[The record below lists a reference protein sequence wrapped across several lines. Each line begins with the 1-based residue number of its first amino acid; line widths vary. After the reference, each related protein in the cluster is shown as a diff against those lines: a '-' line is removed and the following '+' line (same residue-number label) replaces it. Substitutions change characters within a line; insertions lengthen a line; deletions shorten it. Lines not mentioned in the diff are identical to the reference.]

1 MMKMQ
6 AQQGMTM
13 VEYIGGNGGD
23 TSWWGVTGMQYRF
36 GPKHRVRYVYDG
48 DVDALLNVR
57 HGRQPQFKL
66 YVEPKPPIDYA
77 NTPMPKGEPEP
88 GEPEVVFPDTPDG
101 LSETE
106 LDKIQYHHIYVSGRW
121 ITRRS
126 VCRRKDMGRKPSASG
141 AIRRCS
147 TRSALP
153 TSKLA
158 A

>member
-1 MMKMQ
+1 MKMQ

-36 GPKHRVRYVYDG
+36 GPKHRVGYVYDG

-106 LDKIQYHHIYVSGRW
+106 LDKIAHTITSMYQAGALPEEVSA
-121 ITRRS
+121 
-126 VCRRKDMGRKPSASG
+126 VRKDMVQKAKRK
-141 AIRRCS
+141 
-147 TRSALP
+147 RSKKTNA
-153 TSKLA
+153 
-158 A
+158 